1 METQYIILKT
11 LLDMF
16 SNRLTK
22 QKRELFN
29 WKTDHKKSLKMQHG
43 EKERKR
49 KYERQNREGQ
59 RLI

>member
-1 METQYIILKT
+1 
-11 LLDMF
+11 MF

-43 EKERKR
+43 EKERKI